1 MPVKNAGPFLEECLR
16 SIIDQTETDWELI
29 AVNDGSTD
37 DSPTIL
43 NRFAEHDKRI
53 NVLDNNGSGI
63 IDALRTAYSNSSGE
77 LITRMD
83 ADDRM
88 APRKLETLKQNLLD
102 AGPGNLATGLVEYF
116 SENELGDGYRK
127 YEQWLNGLTAEGN
140 NCTEIY
146 KECVIPSPCWM
157 VFREDLDRSGAF
169 ELDTYPED
177 YDLCFRFYGQGL
189 KVIPTTEV
197 LHHWRDHTSRT
208 SRNHPHYADNRFL
221 ELKLNW
227 FLKLDLDPQRPL
239 VLWGAGS
246 KGKSLAKLL
255 TERHVPFHWVCN
267 NPKKIGHL
275 IYGVE
280 MRSEQFLSE
289 QENPQVI
296 VSVANPQEQAELKD
310 LLGERAYFFC

>member
-1 MPVKNAGPFLEECLR
+1 MPVKNAGPFLEECLN
-16 SIIDQTETDWELI
+16 SIIEQTETDWELI
-29 AVNDGSTD
+29 AVNDGSID

-43 NRFAEHDKRI
+43 NRFAERDKRI
-53 NVLDNNGSGI
+53 NVLDRNGSGI
-63 IDALRTAYSNSSGE
+63 IDALRTAYANSSGE

-88 APRKLETLKQNLLD
+88 VPQKLQTLKQNLLD
-102 AGPGNLATGLVEYF
+102 VGKGNLATGLVEYF
-116 SENELGDGYRK
+116 SKNELGDGYRK

-140 NCTEIY
+140 NYTEIY

-157 VFREDLDRSGAF
+157 VYREDLDRCGAF

-177 YDLCFRFYGQGL
+177 YDLCFRFYAQGL
-189 KVIPTTEV
+189 KVIPTTKV
-197 LHHWRDHTSRT
+197 LHHWRDHSSRT

-227 FLKLDLDPQRPL
+227 FLKLDHDPQRPL

-255 TERHVPFHWVCN
+255 TENHVPFHWVCN

-280 MRSEQFLSE
+280 IRSEQFLSE
-289 QENPQVI
+289 LENPQVI